1 MVLRN
6 RNIRIYISYILW
18 GGLFALSPVQSDGQG
33 LLLDDVVH
41 ESLPKLPFF
50 EEGNKAELETM
61 KGIYKV
67 DLKPYCPAPQDQ
79 GFIASCTGWASG
91 YGALTILKAIE
102 MGWEGQKDLITSNAF
117 SALFIYNQI
126 KKGSCDFGA
135 YMSDAAILIRDKGDV
150 LSKEFDKLKNKCDK
164 LPNEEELKT
173 AQTFRIKDF
182 MTVFGSS
189 DPSSVKIQ
197 RTKLSLAQKKP
208 VVIGLSLLK
217 NFEGLTGGSEVW
229 YPQIGDTT
237 VNGGHSMVVVGF
249 DDGKEAFEVMNSWG
263 PDWGKDGFVWIKYRD
278 FGKYCHYGYIFI
290 PEHEDIRFYELVG
303 SLTIRKPVYT
313 EPNILDFQEL
323 PVQWKG
329 GYYELRQGT
338 TRTGDVLQPV
348 LLEIKRDAYFY
359 LFSID
364 AQNNIRVHWPR
375 DGKLD
380 QRFEGSHESA
390 IITIPKVELAIPG
403 RYAALKLNTLG
414 TEYWCCLI
422 SESPITKFNEY
433 LNALRYNPTTDI
445 SKRLKK
451 VFGSLLL
458 SPDKITY
465 AADKMQAESDMTGEQ
480 IVPILL
486 KLKIGG

>member
-1 MVLRN
+1 LKTASTLV
-6 RNIRIYISYILW
+6 YISFIL
-18 GGLFALSPVQSDGQG
+18 LVSILAHIPIPVQAQG

-67 DLKPYCPAPQDQ
+67 DLKPFCPAPQDQ

-91 YGALTILKAIE
+91 YGALSILKAIE
-102 MGWEGQKDLITSNAF
+102 MGWEGQKDLITENAL

-150 LSKEFDKLKNKCDK
+150 LSKDFDKLKNKCDK
-164 LPNEEELKT
+164 LPNEQELKA
-173 AQTFRIKDF
+173 AQAFRIKDF
-182 MTVFGSS
+182 MTVFGSA
-189 DPSSVKIQ
+189 DPAGMKIQ
-197 RTKLSLAQKKP
+197 RTKLSLVQKKP

-237 VNGGHSMVVVGF
+237 ANGGHSMVVVGF

-263 PDWGKDGFVWIKYRD
+263 SEWGKDGFVWIKYRD
-278 FGKYCHYGYIFI
+278 FGKYCHYGYVFI
-290 PEHEDIRFYELVG
+290 PEHEDVRFFDLVG
-303 SLTIRKPVYT
+303 SLTLRKPVYPD
-313 EPNILDFQEL
+313 PNTLDFQEVQ
-323 PVQWKG
+323 VQWKA

-338 TRTGDVLQPV
+338 SRKGDLLQPV
-348 LLEIKRDAYFY
+348 LLEIRRDAYFY
-359 LFSID
+359 LFSVD

-380 QRFEGSHESA
+380 QRFEGNHESA
-390 IITIPKVELAIPG
+390 IITIPKVDLAIPG
-403 RYAALKLNTLG
+403 RYGALQLSTVG
-414 TEYWCCLI
+414 TEYWCGLI
-422 SESPITKFNEY
+422 SESPISKFNEY
-433 LNALRYNPTTDI
+433 LNALRLNPTTDF

-458 SPDKITY
+458 SPDRITY
-465 AADKMQAESDMTGEQ
+465 ATDKLQAESDMTGGE
-480 IVPILL
+480 IVPIIL